1 MYLPETTTY
10 SEFRQNLSS
19 HFKRLKR
26 SAKPTLIT
34 QNGKTAAVV
43 MGLETYE
50 QLVSDAEEARSIAR
64 LQNSRRQA
72 RDGKTRP
79 ASDVF
84 ADLYARISRPAP
96 RPKRNGSRPSRN
108 GHRRG

>member
-1 MYLPETTTY
+1 MHLPETTTY

-43 MGLETYE
+43 MSPETYE
-50 QLVSDAEEARSIAR
+50 QLVSDAEESRSIAR
-64 LQNSRRQA
+64 LQHSRLQA
-72 RDGKTRP
+72 RQGLGRP
-79 ASDVF
+79 ADEVF
-84 ADLYARISRPAP
+84 ADLFQRLSAK
-96 RPKRNGSRPSRN
+96 PKRKSGRSV
-108 GHRRG
+108 RRTRRA